1 MKRVLLSNLPLL
13 LSGIVP
19 FLSELENNYINKSL
33 ALLLVFYI
41 MMYKTKQQNDMVS
54 CHWSLSLSWF
64 PGKHPVTLTMKTNH
78 QNQLNC
84 QDFDC
89 LAWIM

>member
-1 MKRVLLSNLPLL
+1 MSNLPLL

-19 FLSELENNYINKSL
+19 FLSELENNYINESF

-54 CHWSLSLSWF
+54 FL
-64 PGKHPVTLTMKTNH
+64 PGSTLLH
-78 QNQLNC
+78 L
-84 QDFDC
+84 
-89 LAWIM
+89 L